1 MKYNI
6 VSIIHIHVLEIEMNQ
21 EALKQTLASLD
32 INPDEIEDERYA
44 KAFRILFAI
53 IEIQNEE
60 IEALKAENQK
70 LRDEIN
76 LLKGEQTKP
85 KIRGSRKNDDIS
97 SENERRE
104 RKSLKNRESNS
115 RKDKI
120 DIHHT
125 ETCRI
130 ERSILPDD
138 VVFKGYRCVT
148 IRDIIVKPWN
158 TNYKVEVFYSPSEGK
173 TYSGKLP
180 DDVKGEFG
188 SGLRTIILTLYHVA
202 NVSEPKINEFLENMG
217 VWISKATISR
227 ILTEDND
234 LFHEEKS
241 AILRSGLNST
251 SYQQIDDTSARV
263 NGNNCYTQIICN
275 PYYAAY
281 FTVPCKNRETI
292 LDILLCGNEK
302 TYCFNEEAFEL
313 MEMFNIPQLWI
324 GKLSFFKGKT
334 YNEEEMRRKM
344 DCFFS
349 PDRYKNTKLRVLE
362 ACSIAAYHQMT
373 NIPVV
378 NTLLSDGAPQFSK
391 LTFQHAHCWIH
402 DGRNYKKLRPIVPYH
417 QEKLKAFLD
426 RYWDYYG
433 KLCEFKIKPDAE
445 VAEKLDAEFE
455 QLFSTK
461 TGYKQLDERISKT
474 KEKKES
480 LLMVLTMP
488 AIPLHNNAAELAARA
503 KVRKRDVSLQTVTDE
518 GTKANDTFMTI
529 VQTAKKLGVSAYDY
543 ILDRVSNTFEMLS
556 LAQLIRE
563 KSALN

>member
-1 MKYNI
+1 
-6 VSIIHIHVLEIEMNQ
+6 MNL
-21 EALKQTLASLD
+21 EALKQTLTSLD

-60 IEALKAENQK
+60 IEALKKENQK

-85 KIRGSRKNDDIS
+85 KIRGSKKNDDIS
-97 SENERRE
+97 SENERRQRDPPKG
-104 RKSLKNRESNS
+104 RKSNS

-120 DIHHT
+120 EIHNT
-125 ETCRI
+125 ETCKVDK
-130 ERSILPDD
+130 SILPEDS
-138 VVFKGYRCVT
+138 VFKGYRCVT
-148 IRDIIVKPWN
+148 IRDIIVEPLN
-158 TNYKVEVFYSPSEGK
+158 TNYNIEVFYSPSESK

-180 DDVKGEFG
+180 HGIKGEFG
-188 SGLRTIILTLYHVA
+188 PGLRTQVLTLYHVA
-202 NVSEPKINEFLENMG
+202 NVSEPKIHEYLANMG

-227 ILTEDND
+227 IITEDVD
-234 LFHEEKS
+234 IFHEEKS
-241 AILRSGLNST
+241 DIFQSGLNST
-251 SYQQIDDTSARV
+251 TYQQIDDTSARV

-281 FTVPCKNRETI
+281 FTVPNKNRETI

-302 TYCFNEEAFEL
+302 TYCLNEEAFEL
-313 MEMFNIPQLWI
+313 MKMFNIPQLWME
-324 GKLSFFKGKT
+324 KFSSFNGET
-334 YNEEEMRRKM
+334 YNEEEMRRMM
-344 DCFFS
+344 DYVFL
-349 PDRYKNTKLRVLE
+349 PDGYKNTKLRVLE
-362 ACSIAAYHQMT
+362 ACSIAAYHRMT

-378 NTLLSDGAPQFSK
+378 TTLLSDDAPQFSK
-391 LTFQHAHCWIH
+391 LTFHHAHCWIH

-433 KLCEFKIKPDAE
+433 KLCEFRIKTETEMAE
-445 VAEKLDAEFE
+445 QLTTEFD

-461 TGYKQLDERISKT
+461 TGYDQLDERISKT

-480 LLMVLTMP
+480 LLIVLKMP
-488 AIPLHNNAAELAARA
+488 EIPLHNNAAELAARA
-503 KVRKRDVSLQTVTDE
+503 KVRKRDVSLQTVTE
-518 GTKANDTFMTI
+518 RGTKANDTFMTI
-529 VQTAKKLGVSAYDY
+529 VQTAKKLSVSVYDY
-543 ILDRVSNTFEMLS
+543 ILDRVSNSFEMPS

-563 KSALN
+563 KSAFN